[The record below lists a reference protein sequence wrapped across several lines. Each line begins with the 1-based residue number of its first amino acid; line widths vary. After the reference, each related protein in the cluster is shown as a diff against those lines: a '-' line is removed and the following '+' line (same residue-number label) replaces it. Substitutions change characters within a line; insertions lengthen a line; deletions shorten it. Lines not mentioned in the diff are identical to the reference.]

1 MVSAYREGFL
11 VRPFNS
17 YVRTL
22 SFIGLFVVFFTLAL
36 RAIAPGPTA
45 APDFSPGEAGPEV
58 VIEILPGATG
68 SEIAEQLFAKG
79 VVKSSLSY
87 FRAAVSNPESN
98 RIAPGEHRIETRIP
112 AKTALSQLLDPNRI
126 VNLLRVRDGSRVQ
139 EIREDLNKFGFKEK
153 EITAA
158 IKDLELPKEF
168 SSISPNNPN
177 RAEGLLYPAF
187 YSIQKGE
194 RVPSILQRM
203 VSRFE
208 ISTSNLEWKYDK
220 FSPYELLTI
229 ASLVESEGI
238 PADFPKVAQV
248 IYNRLKIGMP
258 LQFDSTI
265 HYIFERRGEIRL
277 SIADTKVKSP
287 YNTFQNRGLPPS
299 PIGSPTKAAI
309 LATINPEP
317 GPWLY
322 FVTVMPKETKFTSD
336 YKEFLKYKAEYK
348 KNFANGEFE

>member
-1 MVSAYREGFL
+1 MVSVCREGSL
-11 VRPFNS
+11 VKQFSSNMRA
-17 YVRTL
+17 L
-22 SFIGLFVVFFTLAL
+22 SFLGAVVVFFTLTL
-36 RAIAPGPTA
+36 RAIAPGPSA
-45 APDFSPGEAGPEV
+45 APDYSAGEAGPEV

-68 SEIAEQLFAKG
+68 SEIAEQLFSKG

-112 AKTALSQLLDPNRI
+112 AKTALNQLLDPDRI
-126 VNLLRVRDGSRVQ
+126 VNLLKVRDGSRVQ
-139 EIREDLNKFGFKEK
+139 EIREDLINLGFKEK
-153 EITAA
+153 EIADA
-158 IKDLELPKEF
+158 IKGLALPTDF
-168 SSISPNNPN
+168 SSISPKNPN

-194 RVPSILQRM
+194 KVSSILQRM

-208 ISTSNLEWKYDK
+208 ISTADVEWKYED
-220 FSPYELLTI
+220 FSPYQLLTI

-238 PADFPKVAQV
+238 PADFPKVARV

-265 HYIFERRGEIRL
+265 HYVFQRRGEIRL
-277 SIADTKVKSP
+277 SVADTKVKSP
-287 YNTFQNRGLPPS
+287 YNTFQNRGLPPT
-299 PIGSPTKAAI
+299 PIGSPTEAAV

-322 FVTVMPKETKFTSD
+322 FVTVMPKETKFTAD
-336 YKEFLKYKAEYK
+336 YNEFLKFKAEYK